1 MKSSRVELV
10 RILSRRFPEHVVRAF
25 SAVPRELFVP
35 PEYREY
41 AYADT
46 ALPTK
51 NGQTIS
57 QPSVIAEMLTLAE
70 LRPGLRVLEIG
81 TGSGYTAA
89 LTYEITRA
97 PVVTVEYDPELCAEA
112 RERLKALGYNEILVV
127 CGDGGEGYPPRAPYD
142 RIVIHAAVPE
152 IPEPLAEQLVD
163 GGVVVA
169 PVGSEH
175 SQILEKYI
183 KKNGELVLVRRGS
196 PVVFVPLRGR
206 YGFKF

>member
-1 MKSSRVELV
+1 LRTSKNDLLRL
-10 RILSRRFPEHVVRAF
+10 LSRRFPEHVVRAF
-25 SAVPRELFVP
+25 AAVPRELFVP

-41 AYADT
+41 AYDDT

-57 QPSVIAEMLTLAE
+57 QPSVIAEMLTKAD
-70 LRPGLRVLEIG
+70 LRPGLRVLEVG

-97 PVVTVEYDPELCAEA
+97 PVVSIEYDPELCAEA
-112 RERLKALGYNEILVV
+112 RERLSALGYKEITAI
-127 CGDGGEGYPPRAPYD
+127 CGDGGAGYPPSAPYD
-142 RIVIHAAVPE
+142 RIIVHAAVPR
-152 IPEPLAEQLVD
+152 IPEPLVEQLVE

-169 PVGSEH
+169 PVGSRYE
-175 SQILEKYI
+175 QTLEKYV
-183 KKNGELVLVRRGS
+183 KKEGELVLEQRGS

-206 YGFKF
+206 YGFRF